1 MGSTL
6 CPPCISLLWGLHIE
20 GHDRVFLCP
29 APQEQVQGGRRA
41 GSQLEAAWLALTLAC
56 PLPTRVGLVH
66 SGANLSKYGPQHGG
80 ARITHG
86 SPGTAGRPALQ
97 LR

>member
-6 CPPCISLLWGLHIE
+6 CPPCISLLWGLHLE

-41 GSQLEAAWLALTLAC
+41 GSQLGAAWLALTLAC
-56 PLPTRVGLVH
+56 PPPTRVWLVR
-66 SGANLSKYGPQHGG
+66 SGANLSKYGPHRGG
-80 ARITHG
+80 ARTTHR